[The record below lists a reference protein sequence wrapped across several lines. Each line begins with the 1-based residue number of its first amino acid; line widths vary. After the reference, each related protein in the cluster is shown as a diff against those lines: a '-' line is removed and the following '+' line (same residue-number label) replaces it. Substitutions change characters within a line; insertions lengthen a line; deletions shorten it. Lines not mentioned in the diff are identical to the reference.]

1 MGTLSSTG
9 YQFPPFNHFLLST
22 AIVNIKED
30 SLLSS
35 TSSLVTLSKAAVRN
49 RSQGGTSRYSS
60 PLDAPRAD
68 SSFFRKHPS
77 SPSCRGAK
85 RGRGSFLPPHHPG
98 QSLGSGGGVS
108 APKGSHRAGSAF
120 FAGLLQPFV
129 FCHEGLGV
137 VAASNK
143 SLAFVPHF
151 AQDTSS

>member
-1 MGTLSSTG
+1 MSI
-9 YQFPPFNHFLLST
+9 

-35 TSSLVTLSKAAVRN
+35 TSSLATFSKAAVSN
-49 RSQGGTSRYSS
+49 RSQGGASRYSS
-60 PLDAPRAD
+60 PLNAPRAG
-68 SSFFRKHPS
+68 SLFFRKRPS
-77 SPSCRGAK
+77 SSSCRGTK
-85 RGRGSFLPPHHPG
+85 WGRGGFLPPHHPG

-108 APKGSHRAGSAF
+108 APKGSLLAGFAF
-120 FAGLLQPFV
+120 FAGLLQSFV

-143 SLAFVPHF
+143 SLAFEPHC